1 MLLIRLALP
10 TSDAIVAK
18 DIDNF
23 VADFDLRTVAD
34 ELGWGSPFTDDVFES
49 VDELLVGLHSVDIGE
64 RGLSSDKDL
73 SASVSTVYRRCI
85 GINCVGRYRFV
96 TSMNIEGWEWRFLC
110 FFKIVLIGILASC
123 VVFSN
128 VLLMISVGNH
138 PKYGLAFS

>member
-18 DIDNF
+18 DVNDL
-23 VADFDLRTVAD
+23 VADFDLRTIAD
-34 ELGWGSPFTDDVFES
+34 ELGWSSPFTDDVFES

-64 RGLSSDKDL
+64 RRFSSDEYL

-96 TSMNIEGWEWRFLC
+96 TSMNIESWKCGPRDDD
-110 FFKIVLIGILASC
+110 KSSDG
-123 VVFSN
+123 
-128 VLLMISVGNH
+128 
-138 PKYGLAFS
+138 